1 MIRSMTAFA
10 RQEWTGPWG
19 GLSLELRSVNH
30 RYLELAFRLPDELR
44 PQEGRLREQIQQQL
58 QRGKVDCTV
67 RYQPAA
73 AGAQGL
79 QINQALVRQLATV
92 CDEVNGMFPE
102 HRPVSALEILRWPE
116 VLQAPQVDPEELQ
129 RTLLQLL
136 DKALQELLAM
146 RQREGDKLKQ
156 LILQRLDSMAQIVTQ
171 VRAALPEIRQLY
183 REKLLA
189 RLQELKLDV
198 NTDRFEQELAL
209 LAQKMDV
216 DEELDRLVTHV
227 GEVRH
232 VFASKEPVG
241 RRLDFLMQEFNR
253 EANTLGS
260 KSVDIRTTNA
270 SVDLKVLI
278 EQIREQVQNIE

>member
-10 RQEWTGPWG
+10 RSESTNPWG
-19 GLSLELRSVNH
+19 TLTLELRSVNH
-30 RYLELAFRLPDELR
+30 RYLETSFRLPDELR
-44 PQEGRLREQIQQQL
+44 PHEGRLRELIQQLL

-67 RYQPAA
+67 RYQPAGVDA
-73 AGAQGL
+73 KGL
-79 QINQALVRQLATV
+79 QVNQQLVQELARACEQIHTV
-92 CDEVNGMFPE
+92 FKE
-102 HRPVSALEILRWPE
+102 HRAVSALEVLRWPE
-116 VLQAPQVDPEELQ
+116 ILQAPQVDPDELQ
-129 RTLLQLL
+129 QALMKLVN
-136 DKALQELLAM
+136 KALQEMLSM

-156 LILQRLDSMAQIVTQ
+156 LILTRLDAMHEIVTQ
-171 VRAALPEIRQLY
+171 VRAVLPEIRQLY

-189 RLQELKLDV
+189 RLQDLKIDF
-198 NTDRFEQELAL
+198 NTERFEQELVL

-216 DEELDRLVTHV
+216 DEELDRLTTHIS
-227 GEVRH
+227 EIRH
-232 VFASKEPVG
+232 VLQSKEPVG
-241 RRLDFLMQEFNR
+241 RRLDFLMQELNR